1 MTKFSIPLVLVLV
14 FVVSLAT
21 AHAKPRKHST
31 AYAIS
36 GVSTGASVVLMS
48 SAFFFPKEN
57 HDLNYPLLFTGMAT
71 SVITPS
77 LGNFYADH
85 WLNIGMG
92 VRVAAGALGAYAA
105 ATMRQDHQCPNSS
118 TSMKCTELTDNGMI
132 ALGIAGIIYVG
143 GAAYDFKVLGEQV
156 DEYNVRHPFQW
167 APVLT
172 PSPSGSGALLG
183 IGGTF

>member
-1 MTKFSIPLVLVLV
+1 MTKLLASVLLLGSV
-14 FVVSLAT
+14 AT
-21 AHAKPRKHST
+21 AQAKPRKHST

-36 GVSTGASVVLMS
+36 GISTGVSVVLMS
-48 SAFFFPKEN
+48 GAFFFPKEN
-57 HDLNYPLLFTGMAT
+57 HDLNYPLLYTGMAL
-71 SVITPS
+71 SVVTPS

-85 WLNIGMG
+85 WLNAGMG
-92 VRVAAGALGAYAA
+92 VRLAAGAIGGYVV

-118 TSMKCTELTDNGMI
+118 TPKTCTEITNNGMI
-132 ALGIAGIIYVG
+132 ALGIAGIVYVG

-156 DEYNVRHPFQW
+156 DEYNARHPFQW

-183 IGGTF
+183 VGGTF